1 MVKIGSCWTSSERRV
16 FIVTDVIT
24 NDNGT
29 VIYYTLQGT
38 DKQFNCLVD
47 AFLSRFTF
55 QET

>member
-1 MVKIGSCWTSSERRV
+1 MVKIGSVWTTSDRKL
-16 FIVTDVIT
+16 FTVTDVIT

-29 VIYYTLQGT
+29 VIYYRLQGT
-38 DKQFNCLVD
+38 DKQFNCLVN

>member
-1 MVKIGSCWTSSERRV
+1 MVKIGSCWTTSDRKL
-16 FIVTDVIT
+16 FTVTDVIT